1 LSDHAGQ
8 VREIRR
14 RAMARTVYYVV
25 LHHGIWMVKLGDI
38 HTGPYKN
45 QKDAIRAAKAAGDQS
60 AYLRVQGPDNKFQS
74 GWTCGRDPLPTISQ
88 AARRRPAAHGL
99 NV

>member
-1 LSDHAGQ
+1 MS
-8 VREIRR
+8 
-14 RAMARTVYYVV
+14 RTVYYVV

-45 QKDAIRAAKAAGDQS
+45 QKDAILAAIDAAKAAGDQS
-60 AYLRVQGPDNKFQS
+60 AYLRVQGPDNKFQT
-74 GWTCGRDPLPTISQ
+74 GWTCGRDPLLTIIQ
-88 AARRRPAAHGL
+88 AAGRRRAAHGL